1 MYTGWWIISDRW
13 ALIWAVR
20 WWTQVPDSKTFLS
33 FSVKEL
39 HCFLFRYRSLFTFAF
54 SILVFF
60 NFPGKRKEIFHY
72 FAFFLFFLWLFPQ
85 TFCLLLFS
93 RAWFL
98 ILISFPET
106 HNPSIYRL
114 LIFIG
119 PNNAPSL
126 IYVHVAHHHLSLSCM
141 TCIHNM
147 STCYCYKLGRV
158 MKNLK

>member
-13 ALIWAVR
+13 ALIRAVW

-39 HCFLFRYRSLFTFAF
+39 RCFLFRYHSLFSF
-54 SILVFF
+54 SSSIFVV
-60 NFPGKRKEIFHY
+60 FPGKRKEIFHY
-72 FAFFLFFLWLFPQ
+72 FAFFFFSSDFFLRHSVS
-85 TFCLLLFS
+85 LLFS

-106 HNPSIYRL
+106 HNPSIDYL
-114 LIFIG
+114 SSFA

-126 IYVHVAHHHLSLSCM
+126 IYVHVAHHHQSLPCM

-147 STCYCYKLGRV
+147 STCYRYKLGRV
-158 MKNLK
+158 MIKI